1 MYIISN
7 RKKFYVLILIYSIL
21 SILYAIYVE
30 NYLGFKPCKLCL
42 FQRIPLVM
50 TLIISIIGI
59 YFNKNSYILILLL
72 TVFIISALIS
82 GYHFGIENNFFNEIL
97 GCTSNNLNE
106 INKSEI
112 LKSLNII
119 PNDCKDVNFRVFGQ
133 SLSSLNFLSSF
144 IVCILCLIILVYEKK

>member
-59 YFNKNSYILILLL
+59 YFNKNNYILILLL

-119 PNDCKDVNFRVFGQ
+119 PNDCKDVNFRLFGQ

-144 IVCILCLIILVYEKK
+144 IISILCLIILVYEKK

>member
-7 RKKFYVLILIYSIL
+7 RKKFYVLILIYSIS

-144 IVCILCLIILVYEKK
+144 IISILCLIILVYEKK

>member
-1 MYIISN
+1 MYIISI

>member
-1 MYIISN
+1 MYIISI

-59 YFNKNSYILILLL
+59 YFNKNNYILILLL

-144 IVCILCLIILVYEKK
+144 IISILCLIILVYEKK